1 MHHVV
6 KEKRGSN
13 DSLEKKM
20 YAQLEENNLAREA
33 LMRMKIMLELRK
45 RNSSRKVGLKLQ
57 QKSNVKLENLLK
69 QHQIQCP
76 FTSTVF
82 AIFFFFL
89 KPTTIFIHYV
99 MYSCVR
105 KVLY

>member
-1 MHHVV
+1 
-6 KEKRGSN
+6 
-13 DSLEKKM
+13 M

-33 LMRMKIMLELRK
+33 LMRRKIMLESRK

-82 AIFFFFL
+82 AIFFFFETNYYFYSL
-89 KPTTIFIHYV
+89 CYV
-99 MYSCVR
+99 FMCEKSLILNNNN
-105 KVLY
+105 KSESLI

>member
-1 MHHVV
+1 
-6 KEKRGSN
+6 
-13 DSLEKKM
+13 M

-33 LMRMKIMLELRK
+33 LMRRKIMLESRK

-82 AIFFFFL
+82 AIFFFFFFETNYYFYSL
-89 KPTTIFIHYV
+89 CYV
-99 MYSCVR
+99 FMCEKSLILNNNN
-105 KVLY
+105 KNESLI